1 MNVRRKD
8 SLVAARMALETRR
21 SLGIDR
27 SVPVNVFDVAGAM
40 NIALQF
46 RRLPSLEGLYVKEP
60 GPLVVVSSMRPPGR
74 QAFNCAHEIGHHVFG
89 HGTRVDEYISGPSG
103 SRPSSPEEHAA
114 NTFAAHLLMPKRAVE
129 DAFARR
135 GWNARESTPSQVH
148 VVAGQLGVGYSAL
161 VNHLCWSLRLVPRHR
176 CDELL
181 RDTPK
186 KFRERILGDGSSSH
200 LVVVDEHW
208 WGRPIDLEVGHIMIV
223 PQHVLIEG
231 AQLVKVQSH
240 VQGAILRATL
250 PGIVRAHDP
259 ESDWASF
266 VRISREGYDGLAE
279 YRHLEDPDV
288 D

>member
-1 MNVRRKD
+1 MAVRT
-8 SLVAARMALETRR
+8 ALEARR

-27 SVPVNVFDVAGAM
+27 SAPLSVFDVAGAM
-40 NIALQF
+40 DIALQF

-89 HGTRVDEYISGPSG
+89 HGTRVDEYVDGSCG
-103 SRPSSPEEHAA
+103 SRPNSPEERAA
-114 NTFAAHLLMPKRAVE
+114 NTFAAHLLMPKRAAE

-135 GWNARESTPSQVH
+135 GWKARECTPSQVH

-161 VNHLCWSLRLVPRHR
+161 VNHLCWSLRLIPRRR
-176 CDELL
+176 CDEML

-186 KFRERILGDGSSSH
+186 RFRERLLGDERTSH

-208 WGRPIDLEVGHIMIV
+208 RGRPIDLEAGHLVIV
-223 PQHVLIEG
+223 PRRVLIEG
-231 AQLVKVQSH
+231 PQLVKVGRH
-240 VQGAILRATL
+240 DQGTLLRAMS
-250 PGIVRAHDP
+250 PGIARAHDP